1 MQSTWEAP
9 EPAEHARTAGK
20 VGGDAECRVGS
31 AKIAKVVGD
40 EAGCE
45 GDGICG
51 TSQKTPEAV
60 EACTGLRTMS
70 EAWEGIGGCR
80 RQGCR
85 RDTKEGCRRVRQVS
99 EENEDVDDAEGA
111 EDWEG
116 TENGEGQRR
125 GTERSGR
132 CGKYGRLGE
141 RGAQG

>member
-1 MQSTWEAP
+1 MWEAP

-20 VGGDAECRVGS
+20 VGGDAE
-31 AKIAKVVGD
+31 
-40 EAGCE
+40 GC
-45 GDGICG
+45 DGGAICG

-70 EAWEGIGGCR
+70 EAWEGTVGCR

-85 RDTKEGCRRVRQVS
+85 RDAKEDCRRVWQVS
-99 EENEDVDDAEGA
+99 EEDEDVDDAEGA

-125 GTERSGR
+125 GAERRGR
-132 CGKYGRLGE
+132 CG
-141 RGAQG
+141 